1 MINKFFCIF
10 SDWIV
15 GLIHD
20 KINRLKNQLLSENAA
35 SSIHSK
41 DNAHFMIQASVL
53 MLITER
59 KVQIWK
65 PPPPPP
71 KKVNEL

>member
-20 KINRLKNQLLSENAA
+20 KINRPKNQLLSENAA
-35 SSIHSK
+35 
-41 DNAHFMIQASVL
+41 
-53 MLITER
+53 T
-59 KVQIWK
+59 
-65 PPPPPP
+65 
-71 KKVNEL
+71 